1 VSGDLIML
9 TFDDRIKEL
18 RRTKIRHT
26 YEKKE
31 KQGYMDADDYG
42 TVPLPDDFKFKPVS
56 NMPDGVRFYGNDGF
70 SRNFEA
76 LLSVHPVYVDPLEI
90 LCGRWRTM
98 LSSYR
103 FPWPQDLYPT
113 AHLAEEQQLYGIIS
127 GIGADAHF
135 AADYK
140 TGLELGWGGLLEK
153 IEIYKAINTPNDKNS
168 KIAQFYE
175 AETRVINSIQE
186 FIRRHITEIRKLM
199 SAETR
204 PEILATLKK
213 MIAANTNIIENPPD
227 TFLEA
232 CQWISWYNCV
242 SRIYN
247 RDGAGCQLDVLLMP
261 YYKKDIA
268 AGILDRDEA
277 VFILANLLLIETHYY
292 QISGPDEYGE
302 DMTCEVSWLILEACH
317 KLNTSFN
324 ITIRIH
330 DKIDRAFFRRAVEYL
345 FTDRNGW
352 PRFSGDPGLCGFM
365 NNGYPLKDA
374 RDRIAVGCNWM
385 AIPGRE
391 YTLNDCVKINCARVF
406 DLAYH
411 EMMDT
416 GDGNYSLERLWDLFV
431 QKLRRAVAVTAEGIQ
446 FHLAYQHLV
455 EPELV
460 MNLLTHNCIEKGCD
474 VTLCAEQYNMCI
486 DGVGLG
492 TIADSFAA
500 LQQRITEEKLTD
512 WDEVYQ
518 AVKCDFKGLQNE
530 RIRLM
535 MSSAHRYCEGGGS
548 AGDKW
553 AKKIS
558 LEFAR
563 LVKDYP
569 AKNGIK
575 YIPGWFSWSNTIF
588 FGKQVGA
595 TPNGRKAFTPVTH
608 GANPTPGFRKDGA
621 ATAMINGI
629 AAIQTG
635 YGNTCPVQLELDPRL
650 TVEEGGIE
658 KVMTLIETHSKSGG
672 TLLNI
677 NILDREKLME
687 AHRDPML
694 HPDLVVRVTGFTA
707 YFAALSPEF
716 RQLVIDRFIDSI

>member
-1 VSGDLIML
+1 MKRKIVVVGSFIADLTSFAPKFPRDGETVIGSML
-9 TFDDRIKEL
+9 
-18 RRTKIRHT
+18 KIGPGG
-26 YEKKE
+26 K
-31 KQGYMDADDYG
+31 G
-42 TVPLPDDFKFKPVS
+42 S
-56 NMPDGVRFYGNDGF
+56 N
-70 SRNFEA
+70 
-76 LLSVHPVYVDPLEI
+76 
-90 LCGRWRTM
+90 
-98 LSSYR
+98 
-103 FPWPQDLYPT
+103 
-113 AHLAEEQQLYGIIS
+113 
-127 GIGADAHF
+127 
-135 AADYK
+135 AA
-140 TGLELGWGGLLEK
+140 T
-153 IEIYKAINTPNDKNS
+153 
-168 KIAQFYE
+168 
-175 AETRVINSIQE
+175 
-186 FIRRHITEIRKLM
+186 
-199 SAETR
+199 
-204 PEILATLKK
+204 
-213 MIAANTNIIENPPD
+213 AANRAGGEVVMITKVGRDTLSDIVYNHYKNEGMTDKYIYVSDKKATGAAIIEVNEN
-227 TFLEA
+227 TGE
-232 CQWISWYNCV
+232 N
-242 SRIYN
+242 RI
-247 RDGAGCQLDVLLMP
+247 
-261 YYKKDIA
+261 I
-268 AGILDRDEA
+268 
-277 VFILANLLLIETHYY
+277 
-292 QISGPDEYGE
+292 
-302 DMTCEVSWLILEACH
+302 
-317 KLNTSFN
+317 
-324 ITIRIH
+324 
-330 DKIDRAFFRRAVEYL
+330 
-345 FTDRNGW
+345 
-352 PRFSGDPGLCGFM
+352 
-365 NNGYPLKDA
+365 
-374 RDRIAVGCNWM
+374 
-385 AIPGRE
+385 
-391 YTLNDCVKINCARVF
+391 
-406 DLAYH
+406 
-411 EMMDT
+411 
-416 GDGNYSLERLWDLFV
+416 
-431 QKLRRAVAVTAEGIQ
+431 
-446 FHLAYQHLV
+446 
-455 EPELV
+455 V

-492 TIADSFAA
+492 TIADSFAT

-535 MSSAHRYCEGGGS
+535 MTSAHRYCEGGGS

-595 TPNGRKAFTPVTH
+595 TPNGRNAFTPVTH